1 MPRSRSNPFDEWEIP
16 CFGGPLHGRTAA
28 ARDEDRSFRAMVQAR
43 HSLRRLEQEM
53 QAVANA
59 LSVSYEIAI
68 STFSW
73 QVNGQGAVRR
83 QIRCGIAENISRSEL
98 IEYRDYLHE
107 RFDEFNREMDEDLMR
122 RALDRR

>member
-1 MPRSRSNPFDEWEIP
+1 MPSNPFDEWEIP

-53 QAVANA
+53 QAVCNA

-68 STFSW
+68 NTFSW
-73 QVNGQGAVRR
+73 EASGQGAVRR

-107 RFDEFNREMDEDLMR
+107 QFDEFNRQMEADFHR
-122 RALDRR
+122 RHLTDR